1 MLVTLFG
8 IMVCGSLFPSALG
21 RLHGGLVEEAS
32 NKGLDYITSHITET
46 GRLRDANLVLNHIK
60 CDFMQPDGDFR
71 TSPDV
76 KSSIPGSLEYYQY
89 INSWIVT
96 AALRMERYD
105 VATAGLEY
113 LRRYFVSFPT
123 NGPPSEGHTSTDP
136 MTASYLGMLAMT
148 VGDKKAAKRAAQ
160 LIAEFID
167 LQPDWDIGFYYK
179 MDHGSLI
186 TEFDA
191 SQNAIYFLNKTATN

>member
-8 IMVCGSLFPSALG
+8 ILVCGSLFPSALG

-46 GRLRDANLVLNHIK
+46 GRYNEPSAREDLWYYYKLPLTLSLGGRLRDANLVLNHIK

-89 INSWIVT
+89 TNSWIQ
-96 AALRMERYD
+96 AEKLFSSM
-105 VATAGLEY
+105 VA
-113 LRRYFVSFPT
+113 S
-123 NGPPSEGHTSTDP
+123 N
-136 MTASYLGMLAMT
+136 
-148 VGDKKAAKRAAQ
+148 
-160 LIAEFID
+160 
-167 LQPDWDIGFYYK
+167 
-179 MDHGSLI
+179 
-186 TEFDA
+186 
-191 SQNAIYFLNKTATN
+191 